1 MGSTETLLTPAG
13 HNMGTKLSRPN
24 NSPLLQVEDKSLTLP
39 PPTNNQEQTDVT
51 AKSETLPRSGFER
64 STTGLGKSFRKSMRK
79 LVGKKKVKEEEA
91 EKKESTTVK
100 EKSET
105 AGEKEG
111 DQEENFKTAQQKAR
125 AEFFKEMYTEKE
137 EKEEEVTA
145 STETEA
151 KEEEEAVNVSLI
163 GTPVEESQEEVSP
176 REESKEPAECD
187 TATNEILDKQQSD
200 QATSDLPEKSLN
212 DEMKKPDDDVN
223 NGPVIEAEKSEGKG
237 GGDKEVNELEDSE
250 IAAVTQEDVTG
261 AQGNDKEIETEQE
274 EVKPEDSDAKK
285 SNDDEEE
292 VEEEKLCE
300 TFDENLIGSGSES
313 LESKSDDLNSEEDS
327 EEGVTTDEG
336 IVESEDDNTGSEED
350 LESVKSKQKGVID
363 ENIEAAEETVE

>member
-163 GTPVEESQEEVSP
+163 GTPVEESQQETSP
-176 REESKEPAECD
+176 REESVEAVERD
-187 TATNEILDKQQSD
+187 AANEMLDKHQSG
-200 QATSDLPEKSLN
+200 QESSNLQEKS

-223 NGPVIEAEKSEGKG
+223 N
-237 GGDKEVNELEDSE
+237 
-250 IAAVTQEDVTG
+250 
-261 AQGNDKEIETEQE
+261 
-274 EVKPEDSDAKK
+274 
-285 SNDDEEE
+285 
-292 VEEEKLCE
+292 
-300 TFDENLIGSGSES
+300 
-313 LESKSDDLNSEEDS
+313 
-327 EEGVTTDEG
+327 EEG
-336 IVESEDDNTGSEED
+336 N
-350 LESVKSKQKGVID
+350 
-363 ENIEAAEETVE
+363 